1 MLDDIGYRAEVLIPL
16 AQVRICKVKVCFFC
30 DRYAGVAQYSAQGIY
45 VHSVHQAAL
54 SEVISEAVGRILAF
68 DGNTSQI
75 ASEVLFKGAYGDVL
89 AVVFHREAVIAFHI
103 SVLVVYPA
111 PQNGFGLGGEK
122 HGSVLAA
129 FCYFCA

>member
-1 MLDDIGYRAEVLIPL
+1 MFTVVLHGE
-16 AQVRICKVKVCFFC
+16 K
-30 DRYAGVAQYSAQGIY
+30 
-45 VHSVHQAAL
+45 
-54 SEVISEAVGRILAF
+54 
-68 DGNTSQI
+68 
-75 ASEVLFKGAYGDVL
+75 
-89 AVVFHREAVIAFHI
+89 VIAFHI